1 MSDRRHL
8 MKRRTLLP
16 GAAVLALPGLEVT
29 QTDPNNQEPTDVKI
43 KLTFGDHTMTATLY
57 DNPSAR
63 DFASCFH
70 SISRSRAS
78 DRTRRSH
85 TCLGS

>member
-1 MSDRRHL
+1 MSYRPPF
-8 MKRRTLLP
+8 MSRRTLVLV
-16 GAAVLALPGLEVT
+16 AAVLATARPGSHRT
-29 QTDPNNQEPTDVKI
+29 QQQEPTDVKI
-43 KLTFGDHTMTATLY
+43 RLTFGHHTMTATLY

-85 TCLGS
+85 TCHAN